1 MNTHDLLIENE
12 KLVFDLRPHWIE
24 LVPPAFWTVVSI
36 VGAALLSHVVKNST
50 GKDIIWAS
58 AALAIIVLGVVPYLR
73 WRYTHFILT
82 SDRIITRKGV
92 LAKHSKE
99 IPLERIN
106 DVSFHQSVFER
117 VVGAGDLLLES
128 AGERGQERIEHVRK
142 PQQVHL
148 MIYKETEDN
157 ANRMTGGSS
166 RAAPAGPAITDQI
179 AELAKLRDAGT
190 ITPAEFESKK
200 AELLKRM

>member
-1 MNTHDLLIENE
+1 
-12 KLVFDLRPHWIE
+12 
-24 LVPPAFWTVVSI
+24 
-36 VGAALLSHVVKNST
+36 
-50 GKDIIWAS
+50 
-58 AALAIIVLGVVPYLR
+58 
-73 WRYTHFILT
+73 LT

-117 VVGAGDLLLES
+117 VVRAGDLLLES
-128 AGERGQERIEHVRK
+128 AGERGQERIEHVRN
-142 PQQVHL
+142 PQHVHL

-157 ANRMTGGSS
+157 ANRMTGVRSP
-166 RAAPAGPAITDQI
+166 AAPAGPSITDQI